1 MEVSSLYSATRKQQ
15 VFEWLA
21 KWYNTLDVWTNDVP
35 SNIELKWFGSFLII
49 WIVYSPA
56 REIQAG
62 SIGVNA
68 VQRKFF
74 RFQLLQ
80 KVGAKVYEAPATI
93 ALTSLTAQIDLQIK
107 VSKVLPL

>member
-1 MEVSSLYSATRKQQ
+1 M
-15 VFEWLA
+15 
-21 KWYNTLDVWTNDVP
+21 
-35 SNIELKWFGSFLII
+35 
-49 WIVYSPA
+49 VYSPA

-62 SIGVNA
+62 NIGVNA

-107 VSKVLPL
+107 VSGLLFFLYLKEQITTALDCL